1 MNHKLEITVVKPP
14 PPNVDREYIPT
25 IGTWSLIAALYRNQ
39 VTEQPIICTGVS
51 DLIKRAAPIIDPLFQ
66 SPGISSYSVRRG
78 LRELVDLG
86 AITCS
91 PNPALG
97 ERLPD

>member
-1 MNHKLEITVVKPP
+1 MNVQLKITVVKPP
-14 PPNVDREYIPT
+14 PPNTEPAYLPVF
-25 IGTWSLIAALYRNQ
+25 GTWSLIAALYRNQ
-39 VTEQPIICTGVS
+39 AIDKPIICTGVK
-51 DLIKRAAPIIDPLFQ
+51 DLMSRAAPIIDPLFR

-78 LRELVDLG
+78 LRELVDMG

-91 PNPALG
+91 PNPAKG